1 MANVAPL
8 SPTRSP
14 PVEFNVQLIWHSA
27 ITLHIRRILGNWCM
41 VEHLLES
48 SGFSSSPMFHG
59 LLQCLPESTSHRHTL
74 VFAACVIPRILSVI
88 VSVFTDTC
96 GSGSP
101 SISRTIRGSFAVNF
115 STMARSVVI
124 WIEGSRAFIFIRK
137 RRWQLNLQPN
147 KLSRVLFLLEPTR
160 HWNRSKVCSLSARDP
175 GPASA
180 NTAKIN

>member
-27 ITLHIRRILGNWCM
+27 ITLHRENTWQLVHGRALAGVFWLFIKPKISWFAPVSARIH
-41 VEHLLES
+41 VPS
-48 SGFSSSPMFHG
+48 SHS
-59 LLQCLPESTSHRHTL
+59 C
-74 VFAACVIPRILSVI
+74 FAACVIPRILSVI

-101 SISRTIRGSFAVNF
+101 RISRTVRGSFAVNF